1 MKIRNLLIIS
11 LAVIS
16 LSGFLTVFSFA
27 AEPETNNA
35 ETEIVTRAEITECI
49 IKLLTVRCT
58 SGSGQLH
65 PEMAYRMDA
74 GVKKPKP
81 FNC

>member
-35 ETEIVTRAEITECI
+35 ETEIVTRAEITEWHYKI
-49 IKLLTVRCT
+49 VNGAMYKRLWSISAQKWLTEWMPV
-58 SGSGQLH
+58 
-65 PEMAYRMDA
+65 
-74 GVKKPKP
+74 
-81 FNC
+81 

>member
-35 ETEIVTRAEITECI
+35 ETEIVTRAEITEWHYKVVNGVWYKRLWSI
-49 IKLLTVRCT
+49 TYQRWLTEWMPV
-58 SGSGQLH
+58 
-65 PEMAYRMDA
+65 
-74 GVKKPKP
+74 
-81 FNC
+81 